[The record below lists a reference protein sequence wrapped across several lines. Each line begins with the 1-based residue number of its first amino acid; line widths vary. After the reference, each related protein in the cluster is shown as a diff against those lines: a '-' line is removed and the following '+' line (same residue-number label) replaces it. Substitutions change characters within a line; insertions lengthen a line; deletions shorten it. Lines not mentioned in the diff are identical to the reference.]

1 MGRTLRVRTDGRL
14 PAYAHEGDAGLDL
27 RAACLCEIPP
37 HSSELVPTGLQVEI
51 PTGCM
56 GLMAPR
62 SGLGSSGITMRNA
75 VGIID
80 SGFRGELKVPLWNT
94 TDEPFLVSPGYRI
107 AQLVILPFVPC
118 SVERAD
124 ELSDSER
131 GADGY
136 GSTGVR

>member
-1 MGRTLRVRTDGRL
+1 
-14 PAYAHEGDAGLDL
+14 
-27 RAACLCEIPP
+27 
-37 HSSELVPTGLQVEI
+37 
-51 PTGCM
+51 
-56 GLMAPR
+56 MAPR